1 MILPFAF
8 FLTTTL
14 FMRVSAVGQKKMHKM
29 VCESNFTLF
38 FKKLQHSV
46 VKVLCLFIYR
56 MTQTFIHVKAAS
68 GYSLGKLGRRLRA
81 FGLIT
86 VTSDYESRSAYFS
99 KLIIGIMSGTGP
111 GLN

>member
-8 FLTTTL
+8 YLTTTL

-46 VKVLCLFIYR
+46 VKVLCLFICR
-56 MTQTFIHVKAAS
+56 MTPTSIHGRGAS
-68 GYSLGKLGRRLRA
+68 AYSLGKLSRRPRA
-81 FGLIT
+81 YGLIT

>member
-1 MILPFAF
+1 
-8 FLTTTL
+8 
-14 FMRVSAVGQKKMHKM
+14 MRVSAVGQKNMHKM

-46 VKVLCLFIYR
+46 VKVLCLFICR

-81 FGLIT
+81 YGLIT